1 MKNRSSYF
9 AHALLLLA
17 VVAYAVIIQWLFGWQ
32 KMLAAWQHIPGWYPA
47 AALLLM
53 FFTYVIRGWR
63 IYDFFLPMTR
73 GGLLL
78 CCKIMLSHNLL
89 NNLLPMRTGE
99 ASFPLLMR
107 SYFAASISYSTAGLV
122 LLRLLDLQV
131 LLCIGFLTVLGFKH
145 SLTPFWWAVFILLV
159 ISPLLLLPLTP
170 LLARL
175 AQRIRQPKISHML
188 QQVVAA
194 MPPHLPA
201 LLRSW
206 LLTWICWVLKILVF
220 ALVLRWF
227 ATVDWWR
234 AIGVCIGGELSS
246 VLPIHA
252 PAGLGTY
259 EASMLAA
266 AKLMGLAGGEGQWIL
281 FAGVQLHM
289 LMIISTL
296 IGGLVAFFIPGGH
309 KAHAESQAI
318 ESD

>member
-1 MKNRSSYF
+1 MKNHSSYF

-107 SYFAASISYSTAGLV
+107 SYFAASISYSTAGLL

-145 SLTPFWWAVFILLV
+145 SLTPLWWVVFAALV
-159 ISPLLLLPLTP
+159 LSPLLLLPLTP

-175 AQRIRQPKISHML
+175 AQRIRKPKISHML

-227 ATVDWWR
+227 ASVDWWH

-266 AKLMGLAGGEGQWIL
+266 GKLMGIEGQWIL

-296 IGGLVAFFIPGGH
+296 ISGLVAFFIPGGH

>member
-1 MKNRSSYF
+1 MKIRSSRL
-9 AHALLLLA
+9 AHVLLLLA
-17 VVAYAVIIQWLFGWQ
+17 IVAYAVVVEWLFGWQ
-32 KMLAAWQHIPGWYPA
+32 KMLAAWQHIPYWYPVV
-47 AALLLM
+47 ALVLM

-73 GGLLL
+73 GGLLT

-89 NNLLPMRTGE
+89 NNLLPMRSGE

-107 SYFAASISYSTAGLV
+107 SHFSASLSYSTAGLL

-145 SLTPFWWAVFILLV
+145 SLTLFWWGVFGLLV
-159 ISPLLLLPLTP
+159 VSPLLLLPLTP

-175 AQRIRQPKISHML
+175 AQRIHQPKVSHML

-194 MPPHLPA
+194 MPSHLPA

-206 LLTWICWVLKILVF
+206 LLTWVCWVLKIMVF

-227 ATVDWWR
+227 ATVDWWS

-266 AKLMGLAGGEGQWIL
+266 GKLMGIEGAWIL
-281 FAGVQLHM
+281 FAGVQLHV

-296 IGGLVAFFIPGGH
+296 LGGLVALFIPGVH
-309 KAHAESQAI
+309 RVHPVSQTI
-318 ESD
+318 GSD

>member
-1 MKNRSSYF
+1 MKNRSSF
-9 AHALLLLA
+9 MAHALLLLA
-17 VVAYAVIIQWLFGWQ
+17 VVAYAAVIQWLFGWQ
-32 KMLAAWQHIPGWYPA
+32 KMLLAWQHIPGWYPA

-63 IYDFFLPMTR
+63 IYDFFLPLTR
-73 GGLLL
+73 GGLLV

-107 SYFAASISYSTAGLV
+107 SHFSASLSYSTAGLL

-145 SLTPFWWAVFILLV
+145 SLTPFWWLVFALLV
-159 ISPLLLLPLTP
+159 VSPLLLLPLTP
-170 LLARL
+170 LLTRL
-175 AQRIRQPKISHML
+175 AQHIHQPKIRHIL

-206 LLTWICWVLKILVF
+206 LLTWICWGLKIVVF

-227 ATVDWWR
+227 ASVDWWH

-266 AKLMGLAGGEGQWIL
+266 GKLMGLVQGEGRWIL
-281 FAGVQLHM
+281 FAGVQLHV

-296 IGGLVAFFIPGGH
+296 IGGLVAFFIPGGQ

>member
-1 MKNRSSYF
+1 MKNRSSLL
-9 AHALLLLA
+9 AHALLVLA
-17 VVAYAVIIQWLFGWQ
+17 IVAYAAVIQWLFGWQ
-32 KMLAAWQHIPGWYPA
+32 KMLAAWQHIPWWYPVL
-47 AALLLM
+47 ALLLM

-73 GGLLL
+73 SGLLL

-107 SYFAASISYSTAGLV
+107 SYFSASISYSTAGLV

-131 LLCIGFLTVLGFKH
+131 LLCIGFLTFLGFKQ
-145 SLTPFWWAVFILLV
+145 SLTLFWWVVFILLV
-159 ISPLLLLPLTP
+159 ISPLLLLPLSP
-170 LLARL
+170 WLARL
-175 AQRIRQPKISHML
+175 ALRIRQPKLQQIL

-194 MPPHLPA
+194 LPPHLPA

-206 LLTWICWVLKILVF
+206 LLTWLCWVVKIVVF

-266 AKLMGLAGGEGQWIL
+266 GKLMGIEGQWIL
-281 FAGVQLHM
+281 FAGVQLHL

-296 IGGLVAFFIPGGH
+296 IGGLVALFIRDTRIATASSAPDQH
-309 KAHAESQAI
+309 
-318 ESD
+318 